1 MQLLNNSSEIT
12 QKIRLDVI
20 GDYSST
26 YGQMVYDYAKNI
38 PNIKFWG
45 RIPHEEVIKYYA
57 NIDVLLCPSSVDPMP
72 VVVTEALRFKK
83 LVIISKAIGQSAFL
97 IDGESCLMLDK
108 FDAECLADKMKEA
121 ILGDN
126 LDQYGKAGR
135 KIYDAN
141 FSLEKFEKNVL
152 EAVESII

>member
-1 MQLLNNSSEIT
+1 
-12 QKIRLDVI
+12 
-20 GDYSST
+20 
-26 YGQMVYDYAKNI
+26 
-38 PNIKFWG
+38 
-45 RIPHEEVIKYYA
+45 
-57 NIDVLLCPSSVDPMP
+57 MP
-72 VVVTEALRFKK
+72 VVVTEALMFKK